1 MSAAPG
7 PVSRDGPDA
16 PDPRTLVR
24 PYTLTRGRT
33 SAADPWPPET
43 VVSATARV
51 PAPRTPPPVPVGDPD
66 QADLRRLADRVRGPV
81 WLPGDPGFDEEI
93 ASSYSSVAHRPRVL
107 AGVRDAGD
115 VAAAVAFAVERGL
128 PVAVQATGHG
138 AVRAVDD
145 GVMLSTRRMRTLR
158 VDPDARTATVG
169 AGVVWSE
176 VIAAAARHGLAPLC
190 GSAPAVGVVGY
201 TLGGGISPLARTFG
215 FTADHVAAAEV
226 VTADGQVRFADDA
239 HEPELFWGLRGGK
252 GNLGVVTALVVRL
265 FPITSLV
272 GGGLFFDG
280 DAAAE
285 VLRTYPDWTA
295 GLSEAT
301 TTSVS
306 LSHLDGRVAQ
316 RSRTTVDSRSRT
328 GGRPPTVHLRFA
340 HVGAPETAA
349 AVLAPMRALEPALD
363 TVGELPF
370 EAIGTIHDDPTA
382 PVDVW
387 KRGLLLGELPPGVV
401 ETVLAACGPDAADP
415 VASIEIRHLGGAMAR
430 RPQPDNAVGGRDAR
444 YGVFVVDA
452 HSPGSPE
459 GSSPGPTERARRLV
473 EALEPHSTGAAVNFL
488 GTVTD
493 SDVVATAWTPE
504 DYRRLAALKARVDP
518 DEVFRFGYAIPAR
531 PDDAGPGLDTGPP
544 EARAIVE
551 AARPWGS
558 LAEIAAGTR
567 LPLGVVRVLVTDL
580 ADAGLVRV
588 HRPGAGADTDHLE
601 RALRGLRARIE
612 GDGRDG

>member
-1 MSAAPG
+1 MSTPPG
-7 PVSRDGPDA
+7 PESRDGP
-16 PDPRTLVR
+16 PRALVR
-24 PYTLTRGRT
+24 PYTLTGGRT
-33 SAADPWPPET
+33 AAADSWPPET

-51 PAPRTPPPVPVGDPD
+51 PSPRTPAPSRPADGRDLPD
-66 QADLRRLADRVRGPV
+66 GDLRRLADHVRGPV
-81 WLPGDPGFDEEI
+81 WLPGDPGFAEEI

-107 AGVRDAGD
+107 VGARDPGD
-115 VAAAVAFAVERGL
+115 VAAAVSFAVERGL

-138 AVRAVDD
+138 AVRPVDD

-215 FTADHVAAAEV
+215 FTADHVVAAEV
-226 VTADGQVRFADDA
+226 VTADGHVRPADEA

-280 DAAAE
+280 DAADA
-285 VLRTYPDWTA
+285 VLRAYPGWTA

-306 LSHLDGRVAQ
+306 LSHLGRRNRA
-316 RSRTTVDSRSRT
+316 
-328 GGRPPTVHLRFA
+328 GGRSPTVHLRFA
-340 HVGAPETAA
+340 HVGPPEAA
-349 AVLAPMRALEPALD
+349 AEILAPMRALVPALD

-370 EAIGTIHDDPTA
+370 EAIGTIHDDPTEPA
-382 PVDVW
+382 DVW
-387 KRGLLLGELPPGVV
+387 KRGLLLGDLPPGVV
-401 ETVLAACGPDAADP
+401 ETVLRTAGPDATDP
-415 VASIEIRHLGGAMAR
+415 VAGIEIRHLGGAMAR

-444 YGVFVVDA
+444 YGVFIVDA
-452 HSPGSPE
+452 HGADGGAPE
-459 GSSPGPTERARRLV
+459 RGRRLV
-473 EALEPHSTGAAVNFL
+473 EALEPHSTGATVNFL

-493 SDVVATAWTPE
+493 SDVVATAWTRE
-504 DYRRLAALKARVDP
+504 DYRRLRALKARVDP
-518 DEVFRFGYAIPAR
+518 DEVFRFGYAVPALADDR
-531 PDDAGPGLDTGPP
+531 PDDDAGLDTGPP
-544 EARAIVE
+544 EARAILE
-551 AARPWGS
+551 AARPWRS

-580 ADAGLVRV
+580 ADAGHVRV
-588 HRPGAGADTDHLE
+588 HRPGAGADTDQLE
-601 RALRGLRARIE
+601 RALRGLQRRI
-612 GDGRDG
+612 

>member
-7 PVSRDGPDA
+7 PESRDGP
-16 PDPRTLVR
+16 PTDPRALVR
-24 PYTLTRGRT
+24 PYTLTGGRT
-33 SAADPWPPET
+33 AAADSWPPET

-51 PAPRTPPPVPVGDPD
+51 PSPRTPPPQPPRPANGQD
-66 QADLRRLADRVRGPV
+66 QADGDLRRLADQVRGPV

-107 AGVRDAGD
+107 VGVRDPGD
-115 VAAAVAFAVERGL
+115 VAAAVSFAVERGL

-138 AVRAVDD
+138 AVRPVDD

-215 FTADHVAAAEV
+215 FTADHVAAAEI
-226 VTADGQVRFADDA
+226 VTADGRVRLADDA

-265 FPITSLV
+265 FPITNLV

-280 DAAAE
+280 DAAEA
-285 VLRTYPDWTA
+285 VLRAYPGWTA
-295 GLSEAT
+295 ELSEAT

-306 LSHLDGRVAQ
+306 LSHLDGHGVQ
-316 RSRTTVDSRSRT
+316 RSGTAAGSRSRT
-328 GGRPPTVHLRFA
+328 GGRPPTVHLRVA
-340 HVGAPETAA
+340 HVGAPEAA
-349 AVLAPMRALEPALD
+349 AEILAPMRALGPALD
-363 TVGELPF
+363 TVGELPY
-370 EAIGTIHDDPTA
+370 EAIGTIHDDPTE

-387 KRGLLLGELPPGVV
+387 KRGLLLGDLPPGVV
-401 ETVLAACGPDAADP
+401 ETVLRAAGPDVADP
-415 VASIEIRHLGGAMAR
+415 VPGIEIRHLGGAMAR
-430 RPQPDNAVGGRDAR
+430 HPQPDNAVGGRDAR

-452 HSPGSPE
+452 HGPDGDVPE
-459 GSSPGPTERARRLV
+459 RGRRLV
-473 EALEPHSTGAAVNFL
+473 EALGPHSTGAAVNFL

-504 DYRRLAALKARVDP
+504 AYRRLVALKGQVDP
-518 DEVFRFGYAIPAR
+518 DEVFRFGYAVPVR
-531 PDDAGPGLDTGPP
+531 DADPGLDTGPP

-551 AARPWGS
+551 AARPWRS
-558 LAEIAAGTR
+558 LAEIAAGIR

-588 HRPGAGADTDHLE
+588 HRPGAGADTDQLE
-601 RALRGLRARIE
+601 RALRGLQARIR
-612 GDGRDG
+612 RDG

>member
-7 PVSRDGPDA
+7 PESRDGPDA
-16 PDPRTLVR
+16 PDGTPRALVR
-24 PYTLTRGRT
+24 PYTVTGGRT
-33 SAADPWPPET
+33 VTADSWPPET
-43 VVSATARV
+43 VVSATGRV
-51 PAPRTPPPVPVGDPD
+51 PSPRTPPPQPGRPAPGHDLPD
-66 QADLRRLADRVRGPV
+66 GDLRRLADHVRGPV

-93 ASSYSSVAHRPRVL
+93 ASSYSSVAHRPLVL
-107 AGVRDAGD
+107 VGVRDPSD
-115 VAAAVAFAVERGL
+115 VAAAVSFAVERGL

-138 AVRAVDD
+138 AVRPVDD

-176 VIAAAARHGLAPLC
+176 VIAAAGRHGLAPLC

-226 VTADGQVRFADDA
+226 VTADGRIRLADDA

-252 GNLGVVTALVVRL
+252 GNLGVVTALVVEL

-280 DAAAE
+280 DAADA
-285 VLRTYPDWTA
+285 VLRAYPRWTA
-295 GLSEAT
+295 GLTEAT

-306 LSHLDGRVAQ
+306 LSHLGH
-316 RSRTTVDSRSRT
+316 RSRAGS
-328 GGRPPTVHLRFA
+328 PLPTVHLRFA
-340 HVGAPETAA
+340 HVGAPDTAA
-349 AVLAPMRALEPALD
+349 DVLAPMRALAPTLD
-363 TVGELPF
+363 TVGELPY
-370 EAIGTIHDDPTA
+370 EAIGTIHDDPTEPA
-382 PVDVW
+382 DVW
-387 KRGLLLGELPPGVV
+387 KRGLLLGDLPPGVV
-401 ETVLAACGPDAADP
+401 ETVLRSCGPDVADP

-430 RPQPDNAVGGRDAR
+430 RPRPDNAVGGRDAR
-444 YGVFVVDA
+444 YGVFVVDVHGPDGDA
-452 HSPGSPE
+452 PE
-459 GSSPGPTERARRLV
+459 RGRRLV

-493 SDVVATAWTPE
+493 SDVVATAWSRE
-504 DYRRLAALKARVDP
+504 DYTRLAALKAQVDP

-531 PDDAGPGLDTGPP
+531 PDAAVDAGPGPDAGPP

-551 AARPWGS
+551 AARPWRS

-588 HRPGAGADTDHLE
+588 HRPGAGADTDQLE
-601 RALRGLRARIE
+601 RVLRGLQRRL
-612 GDGRDG
+612 